1 MIALTEPPAKEA
13 TSSILEEP
21 VSSSRL
27 NTFHQCRRKFAFT
40 YIEKLKK
47 PVTAPLHVG
56 RMVHMGLQE
65 WNTRR
70 WLNRPCSAED
80 IRPTFDEH
88 WQSSQQ
94 DEPVKF
100 DEGEEETQK
109 QKAWGLVEHY
119 LANTPLAHD
128 EKPEAVEVMAEADLS
143 RHGLPKI
150 RGVIDLIQDG
160 SLIDYK
166 TSAVTPSSDPDLV
179 FQKHENQ
186 LTLYSL
192 LYRDAV
198 GEKEKSQQLHHI
210 VKLKNPKLVITK
222 HDPATEKQVT
232 RLFRSIESYMDGVE
246 RGDDVP
252 SVGLHCSSCPYQRE
266 CLAWSGERS

>member
-1 MIALTEPPAKEA
+1 MISLAAPPKV
-13 TSSILEEP
+13 SSTNILEEP

-27 NTFHQCRRKFAFT
+27 NTWLQCRRKFAFT
-40 YIEKLKK
+40 YLEKIKK
-47 PVTAPLHVG
+47 PATAPLHVG
-56 RMVHMGLQE
+56 RMVHAGLQE

-70 WLNRPCSAED
+70 WLNRPCTAED

-100 DEGEEETQK
+100 DEGEEEIQK

-119 LANTPLAHD
+119 LANTPLDHD
-128 EKPEAVEVMAEADLS
+128 TKPEAVEVMAEADLS
-143 RHGLPKI
+143 KHGLPKI
-150 RGVIDLIQDG
+150 RGVIDLIQNSTIVDF
-160 SLIDYK
+160 K
-166 TSAVTPSSDPDLV
+166 TSAVTPSSDADLV

-192 LYRDAV
+192 LFRDSV
-198 GEKEKSQQLHHI
+198 GEREKGQELHHI
-210 VKLKNPKLVITK
+210 VKLKSPRLVVTN
-222 HDPATEKQVT
+222 HEPATEKQVT
-232 RLFRSIESYMDGVE
+232 RLFRAIESYMDGVE

-266 CLAWSGERS
+266 CLAWTGERA